1 MKDNIKSIIAFGF
14 TALLILLSL
23 VVYFSL
29 QQMDLAQ
36 QQAVNVT
43 QSTSA
48 KIDAIYRMRDAIIF
62 RSNAIRALL
71 STNNV
76 FKRDELRL
84 ELSHHASN
92 YFVARDYLTKSDLS
106 PHERELMSRVTK
118 QTQVN
123 MEFLSDV
130 LKEIDNGTHAGF
142 IQSHTEQLYTGLFK
156 ASTILGKFIELER
169 NKTKNIL
176 KSSQTTYRKAH
187 DIMLTIGISCILL
200 SIFIAQAVFW
210 RTTKRTGILAYQ
222 ASHDAL
228 TSLITRTE
236 FERRIQHAL
245 TSVKQFEYE
254 HSLLVFDL
262 DRFKVIND
270 SCGHKAGD
278 QLLKE
283 LANRLLLITRERDSL
298 ARIGGDE
305 FGILLNHCPE
315 EAAVQKAAEIIE
327 TIENHNFVWH
337 GETFH
342 ISACVGIT
350 MLNAVDT
357 IPNVMARAD
366 QSCYLAKKRG
376 SGEIELSSQGDDY
389 QTHTYNN
396 SLPATLVLLKEER
409 YELYY
414 QPIYPS
420 DAEAGS
426 SVKYAE
432 ILVRGRDEEGNL
444 LLPDSFIP
452 AAERYGLIQNIDKWV
467 VANTLQWLSEGN
479 PNKKDVKLSI
489 NLSGRSICDDKLT
502 DFIVEQFNITKVN
515 PHNIVFEITETAAI
529 RGFNQATNNMQRLNS
544 LGCQFALDDFGA
556 GLSSFTYLKNLPVDY
571 LKIDGAFV
579 RNIQSDQKDSSI
591 VRLFNDVGHTLGK
604 QTIAEYVQDK
614 ATVSTLK
621 RIGVDYLQGN
631 ALGKP
636 KPLATFF
643 DKEKQ
648 VAIA

>member
-1 MKDNIKSIIAFGF
+1 MKDNIKSITAFGF
-14 TALLILLSL
+14 TALLILLSI

-29 QQMDLAQ
+29 QQMDIAQ
-36 QQAVNVT
+36 QQAINIT

-62 RSNAIRALL
+62 RSNAVRVILTTKDA
-71 STNNV
+71 
-76 FKRDELRL
+76 FKRDELRI
-84 ELSHHASN
+84 ELSRHASD

-106 PHERELMSRVTK
+106 PHEQEFLSRVSK
-118 QTQVN
+118 QTQSN
-123 MEFLSDV
+123 MHFLTGV
-130 LKEIDNGTHAGF
+130 LKEIDDGTHTGF
-142 IQSHTEQLYTGLFK
+142 IQSHTEQLYTGIFK
-156 ASTILGKFIELER
+156 ASSLLGEFIELER

-176 KSSQTTYRKAH
+176 DSSQTTYRKAH

-200 SIFIAQAVFW
+200 SIFIAQIVFW
-210 RTTKRTGILAYQ
+210 RTSSKTGLLAYQ

-228 TSLITRTE
+228 TSLIARTE
-236 FERRIQHAL
+236 FEQRIQHAL
-245 TSVKQFEYE
+245 VSVKQFKHN

-262 DRFKVIND
+262 DRFKIVND

-278 QLLKE
+278 RLLKE
-283 LANRLLLITRERDSL
+283 LANRLQIITRERDSL

-305 FGILLNHCPE
+305 FGILLNNCPE

-327 TIENHNFVWH
+327 NIEHHNFVWH

-342 ISACVGIT
+342 ISACVGVT
-350 MLNAVDT
+350 TLTAEDT
-357 IPNVMARAD
+357 ISSAMSRAD

-376 SGEIELSSQGDDY
+376 SGEIEASSQESAE
-389 QTHTYNN
+389 HTDALNK
-396 SLPATLVLLKEER
+396 SLPCTLDLIKEER

-414 QPIYPS
+414 QPIVPS
-420 DAEAGS
+420 NAKSGS

-432 ILVRGRDEEGNL
+432 ILVRGRDEKGNL

-467 VANTLQWLSEGN
+467 VANTLQWLSEDS
-479 PNKKDVKLSI
+479 PNKQDIKLSI
-489 NLSGRSICDDKLT
+489 NLSGRSICDNSLT
-502 DFIVEQFNITKVN
+502 DYIIDQFNKTKVN
-515 PHNIVFEITETAAI
+515 PRNIVFEITETAAI
-529 RGFNQATNNMQRLNS
+529 SGFNQATQNMKRLNR
-544 LGCQFALDDFGA
+544 LGCKFALDDFGT

-571 LKIDGAFV
+571 LKIDGAFI
-579 RNIQSDQKDSSI
+579 RNIQSNHEDSSI

-604 QTIAEYVQDK
+604 HTIAEYVQDK
-614 ATVSTLK
+614 ATLSTLK
-621 RIGVDYLQGN
+621 NIGVDFLQGY

-636 KPLATFF
+636 EPLATFF

-648 VAIA
+648 VAIV